1 KRLRRERACDEFNHK
16 NHNAR
21 QRALVVESWKIKNQK
36 GVMKM
41 RKFGLIISALALVLG
56 LAQCAKKPN
65 MPIMGNYQMRS
76 ITFSTGGNGGQK
88 GTFEDVA
95 NALNYKWNGNEKIH
109 VYVTTGDDN
118 DFSYGM
124 YCGTLEFAGFGDD
137 NTEAI
142 FENREIPIPED
153 ATKIRFVHCGENV
166 NVSVEGSTD
175 EVDFSNQDGDLSTVS
190 NKVIA
195 LCDKSIDPKGIYKN
209 CWLEVQFA
217 VLKLKFTD
225 FAEEDVFVKGMGSDG
240 LKLEKTGKIAYNP
253 AASNAKLTSPSDD
266 FYAVFMPA
274 GNSSY
279 TFGNTGVTATMDGT
293 IEANKFYTQEIKA
306 THIASPA
313 VTTYFGCIGDGIFN
327 YGGEVD
333 PGEPQT
339 CEYGIVYSTE
349 NSTPT
354 IGGADCT
361 QESVATVS
369 LSSPT
374 NFSVDVANW
383 DESKTTYVRAYAIG
397 CDLVPRYGSVSVI
410 DDNGVV
416 KDLPEL
422 WTNGENP
429 HPFTVASGNK
439 VVHFSQGNLQWTAA
453 GTHAADNGE
462 RLGTWRF
469 AKHQFDIIG
478 DENKNISD
486 TYTDGWIDLF
496 GWATSGY
503 YPSTLEDRR
512 QPYRWDDDNETYGNG
527 EYDLDHNLDWG
538 TYNDISNDGGYGVSA
553 WRTLSKD
560 EWCYMIKPLYFYDGE
575 WKPYTGGSRA
585 NAENLRGFATIGGC
599 THGVVVLP
607 DDWSGDLINTSFSG
621 WDNNKF
627 THPEWR
633 EMEEKGAVFL
643 PAAGARDEKEPSG
656 VNIWGCYWSGTH
668 YKTVSAIYFDFSTIK
683 NEELGDFKAY
693 VGYYERFR
701 GRSVRVVRDVTS
713 K

>member
-1 KRLRRERACDEFNHK
+1 
-16 NHNAR
+16 
-21 QRALVVESWKIKNQK
+21 
-36 GVMKM
+36 M

-88 GTFEDVA
+88 GTFEDA
-95 NALNYKWNGNEKIH
+95 ATALNYKWNGNEEIH

-118 DFSYGM
+118 DFSYGKH
-124 YCGTLEFAGFGDD
+124 CGILEFARYGDD
-137 NTEAI
+137 QTEAI
-142 FENREIPIPED
+142 FENRILIPED

-166 NVSVEGSTD
+166 NVSEKGSTD

-195 LCDKSIDPKGIYKN
+195 LCDKPIDSKGIYEDCN
-209 CWLEVQFA
+209 LEVQFA

-225 FAEEDVFVKGMGSDG
+225 FAEEDVFVKGMEKNG
-240 LKLEKTGKIAYNP
+240 LKLEETGKIAYNA
-253 AASNAKLTSPSDD
+253 AASNAKLTSPSGY

-306 THIASPA
+306 TPIASPA
-313 VTTYFGCIGDGIFN
+313 VKTYFGCIGDGIFN

-374 NFSVDVANW
+374 NFSVDVADW

-397 CDLVPRYGSVSVI
+397 GDLVPRYGSVSVI
-410 DDNGVV
+410 DNNGVV
-416 KDLPEL
+416 KHLPES

-429 HPFTVASGNK
+429 HPFTVASGK
-439 VVHFSQGNLQWTAA
+439 TVHFSQGNLQWTAA
-453 GTHAADNGE
+453 GNHDTRGGE
-462 RLGTWRF
+462 RPGTWRF
-469 AKHQFDIIG
+469 AEHQFDIIG
-478 DENKNISD
+478 DENDSISD

-503 YPSTLEDRR
+503 YPEGSPDDRR
-512 QPYRWDDDNETYGNG
+512 QPYRWDRGNETYGNG
-527 EYDLDHNLDWG
+527 EYDFRGSLDLDWG
-538 TYNDISNDGGYGVSA
+538 YYNDISNDGGYGVGP

-560 EWCYMIKPLYFYDGE
+560 EWCYMIKPLYFHEGE
-575 WKPYTGGSRA
+575 WKPYTGESRA

-607 DDWSGDLINTSFSG
+607 DDWTGVGIDCSFTD
-621 WDNNKF
+621 WTDNKF

-633 EMEEKGAVFL
+633 EMEENGAVFL
-643 PAAGARDEKEPSG
+643 PAAGARDEKETSG
-656 VNIWGCYWSGTH
+656 VNFWGCYWSGTH
-668 YKTVSAIYFDFSTIK
+668 YETESAIYFDFSTIK
-683 NEELGDFKAY
+683 NPELGDFRAY
-693 VGYYERFR
+693 VGYFERFR
-701 GRSVRVVRDVTS
+701 GRSVRVVKFVTS